1 MKKIIILSFL
11 VTVNCF
17 ALEIFSIT
25 EKISKP
31 ESVYYYGGAIY
42 ISNIDAE
49 SAGGSSTARDGIGWI
64 TKTDASGKKTVKIF
78 DGLNAPKGLR
88 AYGDNLYISDID
100 EVVVGDLKTEKI
112 IKKVKVPGAKF
123 LNDIAVDLEGNV
135 FVADTIGSTIFE
147 ISKINSAAPVIRN
160 FAISMK
166 EAPNGL
172 MVDGEEL
179 FVASW
184 GQDITEKFQV
194 GQLGSVIALNL
205 KTKKTRYITKEP
217 LGNLDGIEKFGN
229 QLIVSAKMQDT
240 VYRIDVSTGK
250 AEVLF
255 RSDRKTKKD
264 NSLAIDAADI
274 GINIEE
280 NVLLIPNMMLNRVTA
295 VRILKL

>member
-1 MKKIIILSFL
+1 MKLIIILSLFI
-11 VTVNCF
+11 TINCF
-17 ALEIFSIT
+17 ALEIYSIT

-49 SAGGSSTARDGIGWI
+49 SAGGSSAAKDGIGWI
-64 TKTDASGKKTVKIF
+64 TKTDANGKNSVKIF
-78 DGLNAPKGLR
+78 EGLSAPKGLR
-88 AYGDNLYISDID
+88 VYGDNLYIADID
-100 EVVVGDLKTEKI
+100 EVVIGDLKTEKI

-123 LNDIAVDLEGNV
+123 LNDLTVDLEGNV
-135 FVADTIGSTIFE
+135 FVSDTIGSTIFE
-147 ISKINSAAPVIRN
+147 ISKINSANPDIKN
-160 FAISMK
+160 FVTSMK

-172 MVDGEEL
+172 LVIGDEL

-194 GQLGSVIALNL
+194 GQLGSVIAINL
-205 KTKKTRYITKEP
+205 KTKKIRYITKEP

-240 VYRIDVSTGK
+240 VYRIDFVTGK
-250 AEVLF
+250 TEVLLH
-255 RSDRKTKKD
+255 SDRKTKTD

-274 GINIEE
+274 GFNIDE
-280 NVLLIPNMMLNRVTA
+280 NILLIPNMMLNRVTA
-295 VRILKL
+295 VKI